1 MAQTQAPEECAIIIG
16 DDDDVLELVSVL
28 APRITG
34 NDLERHSIPP
44 GQALP
49 ALDVLEAA
57 VVAVLALFL
66 RLTVRPHEAVALAR
80 GDDRAALA
88 PVAAAVGQPGPQ
100 CFQQEDPFPRIL
112 RANIELVQR
121 LQSGTIERRVLDA
134 RLR

>member
-16 DDDDVLELVSVL
+16 DDDDVLELVCVR
-28 APRITG
+28 APFHRH
-34 NDLERHSIPP
+34 DLVGDAVAP

-66 RLTVRPHEAVALAR
+66 RLTVRPHEAIALAR

-88 PVAAAVGQPGPQ
+88 PVAAAVGQPRPQ
-100 CFQQEDPFPRIL
+100 RLQQEDPFAGLL
-112 RANIELVQR
+112 RADIKLVQR
-121 LQSGTIERRVLDA
+121 LQSRTIERRVLDA
-134 RLR
+134 GL